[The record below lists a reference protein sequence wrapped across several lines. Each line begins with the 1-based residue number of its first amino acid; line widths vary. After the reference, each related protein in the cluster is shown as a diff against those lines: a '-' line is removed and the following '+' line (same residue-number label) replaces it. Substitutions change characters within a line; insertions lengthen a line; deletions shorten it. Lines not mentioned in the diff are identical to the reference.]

1 MNLNPTYDAGLTIDS
16 RVAHYLVIGASL
28 FGIAWGIFNVIQ
40 VSVSDFLIWAQFYT
54 WKQWFSHTLRSILY
68 QLVS

>member
-1 MNLNPTYDAGLTIDS
+1 MNLNPTYDAGLTIES

-54 WKQWFSHTLRSILY
+54 
-68 QLVS
+68 